1 METLMAEISE
11 LEIIIRVLVAAV
23 LGAAVGFERERDSQP
38 AGLRTHIILVIGA
51 ALAMCLSINLAV
63 KYGGDPARLAAQVI
77 SGIGFLGAGAILR
90 IGFNVKGL
98 TTATTLWS
106 MAIVGLT
113 VGYGYY
119 LIGIVITVIM
129 LITLSL
135 LNAIEKRWVR
145 TNIIRSISIVAEDHE
160 GLVKT
165 VRKTSTKLAEQ
176 IDSFSVQKNVKN
188 KRIRIQIVARVNKG
202 EKMED
207 LTQAISSIE
216 GIRSLKIE

>member
-135 LNAIEKRWVR
+135 LNTIEKRWVR